1 MKKLRRRDRRRIGL
15 FAAIALAASAE
26 VARAG
31 ESLSIA
37 EARQVIADGVAEAA
51 RLGAPGA
58 AIAVVD
64 AGGHPLALE
73 RLDGTFAGAGTISF
87 GKARTAALFGRPTRG
102 MENAINDG
110 RTALVA
116 IAHEVDAVPLQGGV
130 PLLRDGRLVGA
141 VGVSGA
147 ASAAQDDEIATAVA
161 AAFATRAAAR
171 AAAVDHVGAAEVTA
185 AFAKGAPLVERAGY
199 KVHASRRDAPGEA
212 EIHETDTDVFYVL
225 SGEATFVTGGSV
237 PGAKATATHELR
249 GAVIEGGEERTLR
262 AGDVV
267 TIPAGVP
274 HWFRAVA
281 APMTYYVVKVGGR

>member
-1 MKKLRRRDRRRIGL
+1 MKKLQRRDRRRIGL
-15 FAAIALAASAE
+15 LVAIAWVAPAAT
-26 VARAG
+26 ARAG

-73 RLDGTFAGAGTISF
+73 RLDGTFAAAGTISF

-110 RTALVA
+110 RTALTAVV
-116 IAHEVDAVPLQGGV
+116 HEVDAVPLQGGV
-130 PLLRDGRLVGA
+130 PLLEAGRLVGA
-141 VGVSGA
+141 IGVSGA
-147 ASAAQDDEIATAVA
+147 ASAAQDDEIATAAA
-161 AAFATRAAAR
+161 AAFERRFAATP
-171 AAAVDHVGAAEVTA
+171 AAVSHVGGDEVRR
-185 AFAKGAPLVERAGY
+185 AFAKGAPLVETSGY

-212 EIHETDTDVFYVL
+212 EIHQTDTDVFYVL
-225 SGEATFVTGGSV
+225 SGEATFVTGGTV
-237 PGAKATATHELR
+237 PDARSTAPHELR
-249 GAVIEGGEERTLR
+249 GAAIEGGEVRTLR

-267 TIPAGVP
+267 TVPAGVP

-281 APMTYYVVKVGGR
+281 EPMTYYVVKVGGR

>member
-1 MKKLRRRDRRRIGL
+1 MKRLQRRILGRVGL
-15 FAAIALAASAE
+15 IATMAVLASTAS
-26 VARAG
+26 ARAG

-37 EARQVIADGVAEAA
+37 EARQAIVDGVAEAA
-51 RLGAPGA
+51 RLGAPGG

-73 RLDGTFAGAGTISF
+73 RLDGTFAAAGTISF

-110 RTALVA
+110 RTALTA
-116 IAHEVDAVPLQGGV
+116 IVHEVDAVPLQGGV
-130 PLLRDGRLVGA
+130 PLLKAGRLVGA

-161 AAFATRAAAR
+161 TVFERRFAAAPAAVRHVDGDAVRAAFAQ
-171 AAAVDHVGAAEVTA
+171 
-185 AFAKGAPLVERAGY
+185 GAPLVETSGY

-212 EIHETDTDVFYVL
+212 EIHQTDTDVFYVL
-225 SGEATFVTGGSV
+225 SGAATFVTGGTV
-237 PGAKATATHELR
+237 PDAKPTAPHELR
-249 GAVIEGGEERTLR
+249 GAAIEGGEVRALR

-267 TIPAGVP
+267 TVPAGVP

-281 APMTYYVVKVGGR
+281 EPMTYYVVKVGGR

>member
-1 MKKLRRRDRRRIGL
+1 MTKFQGRISRRIGL
-15 FAAIALAASAE
+15 LAAIAVLASAA
-26 VARAG
+26 VAQAG

-37 EARQVIADGVAEAA
+37 DARQVIADGVAEAA
-51 RLGAPGA
+51 RLAAPGA

-73 RLDGTFAGAGTISF
+73 RLDGTFAAAGTISF

-102 MENAINDG
+102 MENAINEG
-110 RTALVA
+110 RTALTA
-116 IAHEVDAVPLQGGV
+116 IVHEVDAVPLQGGV
-130 PLLRDGRLVGA
+130 PLVRGGRLVGA

-161 AAFATRAAAR
+161 AAFASRST
-171 AAAVDHVGAAEVTA
+171 AAVDHVGAAEVTA
-185 AFAKGAPLVERAGY
+185 AFVKGAALVERDGY

-237 PGAKATATHELR
+237 PGAKRSAPHELR
-249 GAVIEGGEERTLR
+249 GATIEGGESRTLR

-267 TIPAGVP
+267 TVPAGVP

-281 APMTYYVVKVGGR
+281 EPMTYYVVKVGGR